1 MRKFIIIIVML
12 MLLLNIAVRMFRGE
26 EPTPQSVFK
35 EQMDIAP
42 MQYYCNPTYGYNIAY
57 PSFFHE
63 DKSEGGNSSH
73 ARFIFTDNTN
83 IIVETYVM
91 QAPCKSTRDCALALA
106 CNPDG
111 DGNSVDALHSR
122 GRGRPLSQLSNI
134 SKNSF
139 ILSGR
144 VYENGQ
150 PTDGYCHY
158 TKYIKSGHI
167 LFVYSLIYPE
177 DYKQALNRMF
187 RTIDKWTVTGA
198 LVD

>member
-1 MRKFIIIIVML
+1 MRKFFFIIVML

-26 EPTPQSVFK
+26 ERTPQSVFK
-35 EQMDIAP
+35 EQMDVAP

-57 PSFFHE
+57 PCFFHE
-63 DKSEGGNSSH
+63 DESEDGDSCH
-73 ARFIFTDNTN
+73 ARFIFTYNTN

-91 QAPCKSTRDCALALA
+91 QSPCRSMRACALALA
-106 CNPDG
+106 
-111 DGNSVDALHSR
+111 GNRDEVD
-122 GRGRPLSQLSNI
+122 I

-177 DYKQALNRMF
+177 DYKQALGRMF
-187 RTIDKWTVTGA
+187 RTIDKWTVPGA
-198 LVD
+198 SVD